1 MAILRHEEPWEERQR
16 LVEEAK
22 ELRRRHSRLPLEE
35 VLAEMEQIGNSL
47 PKDLRLPDSTEILR
61 EDRER

>member
-16 LVEEAK
+16 LIEEAR
-22 ELRRRHSRLPLEE
+22 ESRRRHPRPSLEE
-35 VLAEMEQIGNSL
+35 VLAEMEHISESL
-47 PKDLRLPDSTEILR
+47 PRDLRLPDSTELLR

>member
-16 LVEEAK
+16 LVEEAR
-22 ELRRRHSRLPLEE
+22 ELRRRHPHPPLEE
-35 VLAEMEQIGNSL
+35 VLAEMERISESF
-47 PKDLRLPDSTEILR
+47 PKDLRLPDSTELLR

>member
-16 LVEEAK
+16 LVEEAR
-22 ELRRRHSRLPLEE
+22 ELRRRHPHPPLEE
-35 VLAEMEQIGNSL
+35 VLAEMERISESF
-47 PKDLRLPDSTEILR
+47 PKDLRLPDSTEFLR

>member
-16 LVEEAK
+16 LIEEAK
-22 ELRRRHSRLPLEE
+22 ELRRRHSRPPLEE
-35 VLAEMEQIGNSL
+35 VLAEMERIGNSL
-47 PKDLRLPDSTEILR
+47 PKDLRLPDSTELLR